1 MRNYMDEVEAA
12 YMASQRQ
19 GNTARDYARE
29 RSSHQDRRNRYRDF
43 EPGFRGYGPG
53 TGEWHAVDSYRPIAN
68 DYLQML
74 DNSHRGKGPK
84 NYKRSDERIRE
95 IVCDRLCEHPALDA
109 SAIEVEVKDSDVILL
124 GEVKTRLDKRLAEDL
139 AESVTGV
146 VNVENRIH
154 LAPPQQ
160 TVSPRNW

>member
-1 MRNYMDEVEAA
+1 MRNYMEEGEAA
-12 YMASQRQ
+12 YKTSQRE
-19 GNTARDYARE
+19 GNTLRDSSRE
-29 RSSHQDRRNRYRDF
+29 RSLDEGGRNRSWDFDHGTRRSARDA
-43 EPGFRGYGPG
+43 
-53 TGEWHAVDSYRPIAN
+53 GEWHAVDSYRPIAS
-68 DYLQML
+68 DYRQML

-95 IVCDRLCEHPALDA
+95 MVCDLLCEHPALDA
-109 SAIEVEVKDSDVILL
+109 SAIEVEVKDSEVILL
-124 GEVKTRLDKRLAEDL
+124 GEVKTRSDKRLAEDL